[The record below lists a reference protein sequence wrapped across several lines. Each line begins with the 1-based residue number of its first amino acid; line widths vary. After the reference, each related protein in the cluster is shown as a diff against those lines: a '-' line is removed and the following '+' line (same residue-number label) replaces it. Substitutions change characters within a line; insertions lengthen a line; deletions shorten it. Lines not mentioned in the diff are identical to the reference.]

1 MRALPLHEKLS
12 GLVRIGIAL
21 NSVRELDT
29 LLEMVVDEA
38 MDLCA
43 ADGGTL
49 YLVRQ
54 DSLAIHITRNR
65 SIEARLGKDGMAN
78 LYEKFLLPISRDSMA
93 GFCALTGQTL
103 NFPDMDQLP
112 PGTHFRHNKALDR
125 RASYDTRS
133 QLTVPMHDRSGLCV
147 GVLQLVNAMENGL
160 PSPFNGED
168 EALLQAFAA
177 QAGVSIQN
185 AQLDG
190 LLRKSHQE
198 TLFRLSSAA
207 EYRDRETSNH
217 IKRMSHYSR
226 LVAMRIG
233 LDRAEVESIF
243 QSAPMHDVGKLGI
256 PDRILHKPGRLD
268 PDERTIMES
277 HALIGSRIL
286 EGSDVPV
293 VRQAAVVALT
303 HHEKWD
309 GSGYPRGLA
318 GRAIPLEGR
327 IVALADVYDALSSRR
342 CYKEPWPQEKVIE
355 FLREQRGRH
364 FDPDLVDCMM
374 DCLPEVHAIMAS
386 HEDTDEDFQLLE
398 SPARPLIQSE
408 MPQTT

>member
-21 NSVRELDT
+21 NSIRELDT

-38 MDLCA
+38 MELCA

-65 SIEARLGKDGMAN
+65 TLEARLGKDGMTD
-78 LYEKFLLPISRDSMA
+78 LYEKFVLPISRDSMA

-112 PGTHFRHNKALDR
+112 PGTSFRHNKALDK

-133 QLTVPMHDRSGLCV
+133 QLTVPMHDRSGRCV
-147 GVLQLVNAMENGL
+147 GVLQLVNAMENSS

-226 LVAMRIG
+226 LIAMRIG

-268 PDERTIMES
+268 PAERKIMES

-293 VRQAAVVALT
+293 VRLAAVVALT

-309 GSGYPRGLA
+309 GTGYPRGLS
-318 GRAIPLEGR
+318 GGGR
-327 IVALADVYDALSSRR
+327 IVALADVFDALSSRR
-342 CYKEPWPQEKVIE
+342 CYKDPWPQEKVIE
-355 FLREQRGRH
+355 FLKEQKGRH
-364 FDPDLVDCMM
+364 FDPDLVDCLM
-374 DCLPEVHAIMAS
+374 DCLPEVQAIMAS
-386 HEDTDEDFQLLE
+386 HEDTDEDFQMLE
-398 SPARPLIQSE
+398 SPARPLIQSAA
-408 MPQTT
+408 PGN